1 MEENFLFST
10 CSPAF
15 IYRLFNDDHSDQCKV
30 IPHEGLDLHVSIRD
44 VENLFVCLLAIYM
57 SSLVKHLFKSSAHLL
72 MRLSALLILGCM
84 NCLYILEINLLSILL
99 FTSIFSHSVGC
110 LFVLL
115 MASVASLMVH
125 LVKNPSVI
133 HETLVWSLG
142 QEDPL
147 EKG

>member
-1 MEENFLFST
+1 MSDAEHLF
-10 CSPAF
+10 
-15 IYRLFNDDHSDQCKV
+15 I
-30 IPHEGLDLHVSIRD
+30 
-44 VENLFVCLLAIYM
+44 CLLAIYM

-133 HETLVWSLG
+133 HETLV
-142 QEDPL
+142 
-147 EKG
+147 